1 MFRFLFPSLCILL
14 LASCGGQTT
23 VSEAEAP
30 TATVLLRNGT
40 KLVGKVV
47 ESSPKQI
54 KIAVAGNPPQ
64 TFLMADV
71 KRVEY
76 AEAAPPPATAP
87 APSAGGAP
95 AATPPPAPASEVA
108 HDDHPHPVATAVTT
122 RTNSLPVGTEISV
135 RNEETIDSGK
145 AVEGQRFAAEVIRD
159 VKDAD
164 GDVVIPRG
172 ANAQIVIRSA
182 SKGGKIRG
190 ASDLILDLE
199 TVSVDGKQYTLSTA
213 DLAQKGRDGVGAN
226 KRTAE
231 FAGGGA
237 AIGAIIGAIAGGGKG
252 AAIGAGSGAGGGA
265 LAQVLTKGGSITVPV
280 ETVLTIKLDRRLR
293 VAASE

>member
-1 MFRFLFPSLCILL
+1 MFRFFFPSLCVLL

-87 APSAGGAP
+87 APAAGGAP
-95 AATPPPAPASEVA
+95 AATPPSAPAPEVA

-265 LAQVLTKGGSITVPV
+265 LAQVLTKGGSIKVPV
-280 ETVLTIKLDRRLR
+280 ETVLTFKLDRRLR

>member
-1 MFRFLFPSLCILL
+1 MKRFFLPPLFAMLM
-14 LASCGGQTT
+14 ASCGGGGSTT
-23 VSEAEAP
+23 ISEAEAP
-30 TATVLLRNGT
+30 TATVLMRDGT
-40 KLVGKVV
+40 KAQGKVI

-54 KIAVAGNPPQ
+54 KLAVADKPVQ
-64 TFLMADV
+64 TIAMTDV

-76 AEAAPPPATAP
+76 AEPPKAPATAATP
-87 APSAGGAP
+87 AP
-95 AATPPPAPASEVA
+95 AAEAD
-108 HDDHPHPVATAVTT
+108 HDDHPHPVATAITT
-122 RTNSLPVGTEISV
+122 KTNTLAVGTEVAV

-190 ASDLILDLE
+190 AADLVLDLDS
-199 TVSVDGKQYTLSTA
+199 VSIDGKQYKLSTA
-213 DLAQKGRDGVGAN
+213 DLAQKGKEGVGAN

-231 FAGGGA
+231 YAGGGA

-265 LAQVLTKGGSITVPV
+265 LAQILTKGGSIKVPV
-280 ETVLTIKLDRRLR
+280 ETKLTFKLDRPLR